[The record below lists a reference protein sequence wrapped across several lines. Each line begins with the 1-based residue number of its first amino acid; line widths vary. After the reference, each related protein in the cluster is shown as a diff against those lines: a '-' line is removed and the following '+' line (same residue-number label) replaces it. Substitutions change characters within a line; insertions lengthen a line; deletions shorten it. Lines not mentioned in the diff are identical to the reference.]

1 MPLFED
7 IPFGLAAESG
17 CPVCYPS
24 RQPQTQLLLCSGCKV
39 VLYCGADHQKKHRP
53 EHKAACTSIIKSRA
67 TLEKEEATLR
77 AHPGDMFLPA
87 NIFENGVG
95 RFWGLVETRD
105 YMRARFAAANAL
117 LQINTINA
125 VEKALA
131 HFQDMLRLC
140 RSDNLGV
147 RDIVPGLLLRLGR
160 EQECYDFLKW
170 WAIVDDE
177 HHYNGHYDWADVSLP
192 YLDIHGADAFEAVD
206 ADAFASHLSL
216 SQLVI
221 LTLLKLRLHLDI
233 ECYDPEYMDS
243 GSPWLSWPPTP
254 TEFMRPIGEI
264 AQKKVET
271 ITSLDVPEI
280 SESLKDQYQALFRS
294 VHKTNP
300 HFWEALVDA
309 SEDPPSPPSA
319 YSIGSV
325 EEAILAVYQC
335 NRAWEESYDATM
347 MIEAEIGKLTE
358 VYEGP
363 AAASDGVNTGEVA
376 ATSERRRGSGRAFPS
391 KFNASAA
398 NTRPDKL
405 FPPSLTGRG
414 LIYHFVHRKNQKM
427 ALAYADGACSDNGQ
441 QNPQA
446 AWAAVFRPPMGDN
459 TRPCIVSG
467 RLELKG
473 PFGDES
479 VATSNR
485 AELRAAIAVLRR
497 NDWRAD
503 GFTSIVIATDSSY
516 LVDGATEW
524 VRNWVRN
531 GWKTRSGG
539 SVKNQDLW
547 ELFLGEVEK
556 CKDTGLEVELWK
568 IPREMNEMADAAAK
582 ETIHKG
588 AAPTNFEDT
597 PFSSSAA
604 SARASARTPGE
615 PRILFLCLEYES
627 MFNDIYASL
636 ISKIAAKA
644 QIDRAPTQKAA
655 LDMLGQN
662 PPPSVIFVTDAG
674 VLSNMKIWERVIDC
688 LRGGSTVVLAASF
701 SSFVNEGQFNRCF
714 GKVGLPWKRGDY
726 YRTNVSLR
734 PGAVSDRLKE
744 KLLPTYSQKALYVE
758 GVARSDVWYAGGRD
772 EVAVA
777 FTKVGNG
784 MLGYVG
790 DVNGENGSEAVVLA
804 MLGLL
809 N

>member
-1 MPLFED
+1 MVLFGD
-7 IPFGLAAESG
+7 IPFGLATRSG
-17 CPVCYPS
+17 CPVCYPNL
-24 RQPQTQLLLCSGCKV
+24 RPPTQLLLCSGCNV
-39 VLYCGADHQKKHRP
+39 VRYCSADHQKKHRP

-67 TLEKEEATLR
+67 KLEKEEATLR
-77 AHPGDMFLPA
+77 AHPGDILLPS

-95 RFWGLVETRD
+95 RFWGLTETRD
-105 YMRARFAAANAL
+105 YMRARFAAADAL
-117 LQINTINA
+117 LQIDTIKA

-170 WAIVDDE
+170 WAVADDE
-177 HHYNGHYDWADVSLP
+177 YHYNGRYDWADVSLP
-192 YLDIHGADAFEAVD
+192 YLDICGADAFEAV
-206 ADAFASHLSL
+206 DAFASHLSL

-221 LTLLKLRLHLDI
+221 LALLKLRLYLDI
-233 ECYDPEYMDS
+233 EPYDPQYMDF
-243 GSPWLSWPPTP
+243 GSPWPPTP
-254 TEFMRPIGEI
+254 TEFLRPIGEI
-264 AQKKVET
+264 AQKKVRT
-271 ITSLDVPEI
+271 ITSSDVPEI
-280 SESLKDQYQALFRS
+280 SESLKDQYQALFGMVR
-294 VHKTNP
+294 KKNP

-309 SEDPPSPPSA
+309 SEDTPSLPSA
-319 YSIGSV
+319 YSRGSV
-325 EEAILAVYQC
+325 EEAILGVYQC
-335 NRAWEESYDATM
+335 KKAWEESYDAII
-347 MIEAEIGKLTE
+347 MIESEIGKLTE

-363 AAASDGVNTGEVA
+363 AAASHSVNTREVA

-391 KFNASAA
+391 KFCASTT
-398 NTRPDKL
+398 NTRPDNL
-405 FPPSLTGRG
+405 FPPSRTGQGR
-414 LIYHFVHRKNQKM
+414 IYHFVHRNNQKK
-427 ALAYADGACSDNGQ
+427 ALAYADGACSNNGQ

-446 AWAAVFRPPMGDN
+446 AWAAVLRPPIGDN
-459 TRPCIVSG
+459 IRPCIVSG
-467 RLELKG
+467 RLEPKG

-503 GFTSIVIATDSSY
+503 GFTSVVIATDSSY

-524 VRNWVRN
+524 VRSWVRN
-531 GWKTRSGG
+531 GWKTRTGG

-556 CKDTGLEVELWK
+556 CRETGLEVELWK
-568 IPREMNEMADAAAK
+568 IPREMNEVADAVAK
-582 ETIHKG
+582 ETIYKG
-588 AAPTNFEDT
+588 AAPTDFENIRLD
-597 PFSSSAA
+597 SSAA
-604 SARASARTPGE
+604 SARIQGE
-615 PRILFLCLEYES
+615 PRVLCLCLEYES

-636 ISKIAAKA
+636 ISRITAKA
-644 QIDRAPTQKAA
+644 KMDRATTQKAA
-655 LDMLGQN
+655 LDMLTQN

-674 VLSNMKIWERVIDC
+674 VANLMKVWERVIDC

-701 SSFVNEGQFNRCF
+701 SSFLNEGQFNRCF
-714 GKVGLPWKRGDY
+714 AKIGLPWKRGGY
-726 YRTNVSLR
+726 HRTNVSLR
-734 PGAVSDRLKE
+734 PRVVDDRLK
-744 KLLPTYSQKALYVE
+744 KQLLPTYSQKALYVQ
-758 GVARSDVWYAGGRD
+758 GVAGSDVWYAGERD

-790 DVNGENGSEAVVLA
+790 DVNGEHGSEEVVLA

>member
-1 MPLFED
+1 MSLFGD

-17 CPVCYPS
+17 CPVCYPNMRS
-24 RQPQTQLLLCSGCKV
+24 QTQLLLCSGCKV
-39 VLYCGADHQKKHRP
+39 VLYCGAEHQKKHRP
-53 EHKAACTSIIKSRA
+53 EHKAACTSIVKSRA
-67 TLEKEEATLR
+67 KLEKEEATLR
-77 AHPGDMFLPA
+77 AHPGDILLPG

-95 RFWGLVETRD
+95 RFWGIIGTRD
-105 YMRARFAAANAL
+105 YMRARFAAADAL
-117 LQINTINA
+117 LQINTTKA

-140 RSDNLGV
+140 RSDNLGI
-147 RDIVPGLLLRLGR
+147 RDIVPGLLIRLGR

-170 WAIVDDE
+170 WAVIDDE
-177 HHYNGHYDWADVSLP
+177 HHYNGHYDWGDASLP
-192 YLDIHGADAFEAVD
+192 YLDIRGADAFEAVD
-206 ADAFASHLSL
+206 AFASCLSL

-221 LTLLKLRLHLDI
+221 LALLKLRLYLDI
-233 ECYDPEYMDS
+233 ECYDPQYMDF
-243 GSPWLSWPPTP
+243 GSPWPPTP
-254 TEFMRPIGEI
+254 TDFMRPIGEI
-264 AQKKVET
+264 AQKRVGM
-271 ITSLDVPEI
+271 ITSSGVPEI
-280 SESLKDQYQALFRS
+280 SELLKDQYQALIGM
-294 VHKTNP
+294 VHKKNP
-300 HFWEALVDA
+300 FFWEALVDT
-309 SEDPPSPPSA
+309 SEDTPSLPSM
-319 YSIGSV
+319 YSPGSV
-325 EEAILAVYQC
+325 EEATLAVYQC
-335 NRAWEESYDATM
+335 KKAWEESYDAII
-347 MIEAEIGKLTE
+347 MIESEIVELTE

-391 KFNASAA
+391 KFFASIAH
-398 NTRPDKL
+398 TRPDKL
-405 FPPSLTGRG
+405 FPPSLAGKDR
-414 LIYHFVHRKNQKM
+414 IYHFVHRNDQKK

-441 QNPQA
+441 QSPQA
-446 AWAAVFRPPMGDN
+446 AWAAVLRPPIGDN
-459 TRPCIVSG
+459 IHPCIVSG

-503 GFTSIVIATDSSY
+503 GFTSVVIATDSSY

-531 GWKTRSGG
+531 GWKTRAGG

-556 CKDTGLEVELWK
+556 CRETGLEVELWK
-568 IPREMNEMADAAAK
+568 IPREMNEVADTVAK

-588 AAPTNFEDT
+588 AAPTDFENMRLG
-597 PFSSSAA
+597 SSAV
-604 SARASARTPGE
+604 SARTPGE
-615 PRILFLCLEYES
+615 PRVLCLCLEYES

-636 ISKIAAKA
+636 ISRITAKA
-644 QIDRAPTQKAA
+644 KIDRATTQKAA
-655 LDMLGQN
+655 LDMLTQN
-662 PPPSVIFVTDAG
+662 PPPSIIFVTDAG
-674 VLSNMKIWERVIDC
+674 VVNLMKVWERIIDC
-688 LRGGSTVVLAASF
+688 LRGGSTVVLAACF
-701 SSFVNEGQFNRCF
+701 SSFVNAGQFNRCF
-714 GKVGLPWKRGDY
+714 GKIGLPWKRGDY

-734 PGAVSDRLKE
+734 PRAVDDRLKE
-744 KLLPTYSQKALYVE
+744 QLLPAYSQKALYVK
-758 GVARSDVWYAGGRD
+758 GVARSDVWYAGEKD

-790 DVNGENGSEAVVLA
+790 DVNGEDGSEAVVLA